1 MSRNLMTINYKKC
14 GVMELHGNK
23 YQEEK
28 TVPNF
33 GSFPTVQTYKYLGM
47 EIN

>member
-1 MSRNLMTINYKKC
+1 MTINYKKC

-23 YQEEK
+23 YQEEN